1 MKKSFS
7 SNLVRISALALL
19 ATASTVWAQTAAPQE
34 QDIEPPSQA
43 EAITPVEKVAI
54 LPFVTRAEAYT
65 AGRAGGQL
73 MASTVSEDIRG
84 SFNKLFTQSRRF
96 AVLTREDAD
105 AIAAEKQEIREN
117 SPVEELAK
125 IGQQLGCD
133 YLVVGTVRNFHIAP
147 LIEETLG
154 LTGRKRLLIAQA
166 SIDLDYRIIGVA
178 SSQIL
183 WSDQVAIDLT
193 QDEINALHCA
203 PVLIYRELLD
213 RAGLQLAWGVI
224 NNIYPPRVL
233 QLLPTGEAV
242 LDLGGDVV
250 RPGDCFDAF
259 ALGDEL
265 RSPSTGEP
273 LGRSEVFA
281 STYVIDRTEARM
293 SYAIPLPDRTPLTPE
308 QVASGVLFRP
318 SRTVAPTPQP
328 SPVPP
333 PTLEKAPI
341 YLPFD

>member
-1 MKKSFS
+1 MKKRFS
-7 SNLVRISALALL
+7 TNLVKISALVLL
-19 ATASTVWAQTAAPQE
+19 ATAASVWAQTAAPEE
-34 QDIEPPSQA
+34 QDSEASSQA
-43 EAITPVEKVAI
+43 ENIALVEKVAI
-54 LPFVTRAEAYT
+54 LPFVTRAEGYT

-96 AVLTREDAD
+96 AVLTREDAE

-125 IGQQLGCD
+125 IGRQLGCD
-133 YLVVGTVRNFHIAP
+133 YLVVGTIRNFYIAP
-147 LIEETLG
+147 LVEETLG

-183 WSDQVAIDLT
+183 WSDQVAVDLT
-193 QDEINALHCA
+193 QAEINELQCQ
-203 PVLIYRELLD
+203 PTLIYRELLD
-213 RAGLQLAWGVI
+213 RAGRQLAWGMI
-224 NNIYPPRVL
+224 NNIYPPRAL
-233 QLLPTGEAV
+233 QLLSTGEVV
-242 LDLGGDVV
+242 LDIGGDVV

-259 ALGDEL
+259 ALGEEL
-265 RSPSTGEP
+265 YSASTDEP
-273 LGRSEVFA
+273 LGRAELYA
-281 STYVIDRTEARM
+281 STYVIERTDAKM
-293 SYAIPLPDRTPLTPE
+293 SYAIPLQDRAPLTAE

-318 SRTVAPTPQP
+318 SRAVAPANQP

-333 PTLEKAPI
+333 PPQEKPPI